1 MRSIADSAAA
11 PTATDA
17 TQVAPLAAR
26 RVREAK
32 AVLLDLEQRE
42 GQALFGFA
50 VRLGLTSTEAQDA
63 VQETLLRLWSA
74 MSSGSIERPRA
85 WAYRTIYRVAMDEH
99 RLRRRSRAIL
109 DRIGRFAGRPALPP
123 AELVDIW
130 ASVDRLSNRQR
141 QVIYL
146 RYQADLAFEEI
157 GATLGISAGAA
168 RSHASTALHA
178 LRTALAKEEGW
189 S

>member
-1 MRSIADSAAA
+1 MAAWGTTESVARPDTRDARSE
-11 PTATDA
+11 
-17 TQVAPLAAR
+17 AR
-26 RVREAK
+26 LIE
-32 AVLLDLEQRE
+32 LEHQE

-50 VRLGLTSTEAQDA
+50 LRLGLTPTEAQDA

-99 RLRRRSRAIL
+99 RLRRRSKAIL
-109 DRIGRFAGRPALPP
+109 DRIGRFAGRPTLPS
-123 AELVDIW
+123 ADLVDIW
-130 ASVDRLSNRQR
+130 SSVDRLSNRQR

-168 RSHASTALHA
+168 RSHASTALQA
-178 LRTALAKEEGW
+178 LRTALAKEEGRL
-189 S
+189 